1 MYSFFI
7 ALGLLI
13 AGYFT
18 YGVLVEKIF
27 GIDRTRKTP
36 AYTNQDGVDY
46 IPMPTWRIL
55 LIQFLNIAGLGP
67 IFGAIM
73 GITFGPS
80 AFIWIVFGSIFA
92 GAVHDFGSGFLSLR
106 SNGRSLPEIVGEQF
120 GISVKQLMRVFTVF
134 LMVLVGAV
142 FVSQPAV
149 LLNGIAPISVG
160 YWVIIIFGYYMIAT
174 LLPIDKIIGKV
185 YPIFGVAILAMAV
198 LMFIYILDNLGA
210 MPEITSMVNPRV
222 DSDANPIFPMLFMT
236 LSCGALSG
244 FHATQSPLM
253 ARCLTNERFARP
265 VFYGSMILEGIVAL
279 LWAGAAVAFTGSY
292 EGVYENLVAN
302 GNSPAVLIKELVL
315 SEYGM
320 LGYILVMLG
329 VVFAPISSGDT
340 ALRCGR
346 LIIADMFNI
355 EQKNLVKRLLVS
367 LPLFV
372 IAYFIM
378 SVDFMVVWQYFSWF
392 NQILATMTLWTI
404 TIYLARKG
412 NYYFITLIPALFI
425 TMAVIAYIFFQPIG
439 LNMGYDISVMI
450 AIGCTAVILGLFFYF
465 VMRVKNGKIKSKF

>member
-7 ALGLLI
+7 ALVLLI
-13 AGYFT
+13 VGYFT
-18 YGVLVEKIF
+18 YGVVVEKIF
-27 GIDRTRKTP
+27 GIDRGRKTP
-36 AYTNQDGVDY
+36 AYANEDGVDY

-67 IFGAIM
+67 VFGAIM

-106 SNGRSLPEIVGEQF
+106 SGGKSLPEIIGDQF
-120 GISVKQLMRVFTVF
+120 GISVKQVMRVFTIF

-142 FVSQPAV
+142 FVSQPAA
-149 LLNGIAPISVG
+149 LLSGITPNISVE
-160 YWVIIIFGYYMIAT
+160 YWIAIIFAYYMIAT
-174 LLPIDKIIGKV
+174 LLPIDKISGKV

-210 MPEITSMVNPRV
+210 MPEITSLANPRA
-222 DSDANPIFPMLFMT
+222 DAVKNPIFPMLFMT

-253 ARCLTNERFARP
+253 ARCLKNESYARP

-292 EGVYENLVAN
+292 EGVYDNLAAN
-302 GNSPAVLIKELVL
+302 GNSPVVLIHNLVT
-315 SEYGM
+315 SEYGKV
-320 LGYILVMLG
+320 GYVLVMLG
-329 VVFAPISSGDT
+329 IVFAPISSGDT

-346 LIIADMFNI
+346 LIVADMFNI
-355 EQKNLVKRLLVS
+355 EQKSLMKRLLVS
-367 LPLFV
+367 VPIFV
-372 IAYFIM
+372 ISYLIM
-378 SVDFMVVWQYFSWF
+378 NVDFMVIWQYFSWF
-392 NQILATMTLWTI
+392 NQILAMMTLWAI
-404 TIYLARKG
+404 TVYLAREGKF
-412 NYYFITLIPALFI
+412 YFITLLPALLI
-425 TMAVIAYIFFQPIG
+425 TMAVFAYIFFQPIG

-450 AIGCTAVILGLFFYF
+450 AAGCTAVLLGVFACF
-465 VMRVKNGKIKSKF
+465 VVRAKKDKSL